1 VRRVVII
8 GGGISGLSAAY
19 HLAKAGVPST
29 LVERRPRL
37 GGVIQTECVEGCLV
51 EAGPDS
57 FLSAKPW
64 AMDLIRELG
73 LAGEVIASNDHLRTT
88 YIRKS
93 GRLVPL
99 PDGLMLMVPTRILP
113 MVTTPLLGWPTKIRM
128 GLECFRRPVA
138 APPVDRSVA
147 DFIRA
152 HYGQEAVD
160 YLAEPLLAGV
170 YGGDPERLSV
180 TSVLPLFAELEQKYG
195 SLSRGVL
202 RARRSRPRGAPAP
215 PLFQTLKSGLGS
227 LIQKLA
233 ESCSARLTVL
243 HDEALEIRRAEG
255 RFEVQL
261 AGGALQADDLIL
273 ACQADEAGRLLA
285 LLDPDLA
292 QDLAAIPYNSSVTI
306 SLGYRR
312 EEFDGRMH
320 GFGFLIPRRER
331 KRLVACTFVGTKFP
345 YRTPPDKV
353 MLRCFLGG
361 AEERALHESDETV
374 VADVRA
380 ELREILGLTA
390 QPVFTRVHRWP
401 RSMAQ
406 YTVGHRRR
414 IERIEERRKA
424 IPGLELAG
432 NAYTGIGVPDCAR
445 MGKQAAE
452 RILAR
457 LA

>member
-1 VRRVVII
+1 MRRVVII

-88 YIRKS
+88 YIRKR

-128 GLECFRRPVA
+128 GLECFRRPVV

-202 RARRSRPRGAPAP
+202 SARRSRPRGAPAP

-261 AGGALQADDLIL
+261 AGGALEADDLIL

>member
-1 VRRVVII
+1 MRRVVII
-8 GGGISGLSAAY
+8 GGGISGLAAAY

-37 GGVIQTECVEGCLV
+37 GGVIHTERVEGCVV

-64 AMDLIRELG
+64 AMELIRELG
-73 LAGEVIASNDHLRTT
+73 MAGEVIASNDHLRTT
-88 YIRKS
+88 YIRKG

-113 MVTTPLLGWPTKIRM
+113 MVTTPLLGWRTKIRM
-128 GLECFRRPVA
+128 GLECFRRPAA
-138 APPVDRSVA
+138 APPADRSVA
-147 DFIRA
+147 EFIRA

-170 YGGDPERLSV
+170 YGGDPEQLSV
-180 TSVLPLFAELEQKYG
+180 TSVLPLFAEIEQTYG

-202 RARRSRPRGAPAP
+202 NARRKRPRGAPAP
-215 PLFQTLKSGLGS
+215 PLFQTLKGGLGS
-227 LIQKLA
+227 LIQMLEQA
-233 ESCSARLTVL
+233 CAGCLTVL
-243 HDEALEIRRAEG
+243 HDEALEVRQTQG
-255 RFEVQL
+255 RFVVQL
-261 AGGALQADDLIL
+261 AGGSLEADDLIL
-273 ACQADEAGRLLA
+273 ACQADEAGRLLQS
-285 LLDPDLA
+285 LDPALA
-292 QDLAAIPYNSSVTI
+292 QELSAIPYHSSVTV

-312 EEFDGRMH
+312 EQFDGRMH

-345 YRTPPDKV
+345 YRTPPEKV

-361 AEERALHESDETV
+361 AEERALHEPDETV
-374 VADVRA
+374 VADVRT

-390 QPVFTRVHRWP
+390 EPVFTRVHRWP

-414 IERIEERRKA
+414 VERIEERRKA
-424 IPGLELAG
+424 FPTLELAG
-432 NAYTGIGVPDCAR
+432 NAYSGIGVPDCAR

-457 LA
+457 LS